1 MAEIKARGGILKM
14 TLNYCSPTQESQMM
28 SSDVS
33 GFMKCTGSDIFS
45 KLVLCVSKS
54 QNSILEL

>member
-33 GFMKCTGSDIFS
+33 GFMKCIGSDIFFEIGAVC
-45 KLVLCVSKS
+45 KQITK
-54 QNSILEL
+54 